1 MINREIAF
9 LLRKV
14 AASYT
19 IKNESKFHFQIMAYT
34 RAADS
39 IEHATA
45 ELKDLWDEGKLNT
58 VPGIGP
64 GITAYLGELFTTGE
78 VRHFNQVTK
87 SLPKAMFALM
97 GIPKVG
103 PKTAYKLAK
112 ILKLSEKNPIVE
124 LEKAVKEQRIRKIE
138 GFGQKS
144 EEELLK
150 SIEAYRKGQT
160 KENRMLLPL
169 ANAIAQEVIFYLKQN
184 KAVIRADPLGS
195 LRRMVSTIGDIDVA
209 VVTNNPKGVIDH
221 FTGYPRAGRIL
232 GKGELASS
240 RIILKSGRQI
250 DLLVQSEKGYG
261 ALLQHFTGSK
271 HHNIALR
278 ELALKKGLSLSEYGI
293 KKNGHLLEYKSEE
306 DFYHAIGLEWIPP
319 EIRENTGEIQAAEAG
334 DLQNL
339 VTIHD
344 IMGDVQIHSN
354 FPIEPSHDL
363 GSSSMEEIIATA
375 KALDYEYVGFSEH
388 NPSISRHTDQ
398 QIIDILKR
406 RNEKINKLK
415 ESNKDIRIVNLLEVD
430 ILVNGEMSLK
440 DEALKL
446 LDGVIASIHTSMDQ
460 PREQMTMRIIKALKN
475 PFVRFIAHPTGRLL
489 NQREGYEV
497 DWDEIFRLCK
507 QYDKALEINA
517 YPDRLDLPDFLVRE
531 AVNKG
536 VKLIINTDSHDASQ
550 MELMRYG
557 VAVARRGW
565 AESRDIINTM
575 GYNDFIK
582 WIHIRKP

>member
-1 MINREIAF
+1 
-9 LLRKV
+9 
-14 AASYT
+14 
-19 IKNESKFHFQIMAYT
+19 
-34 RAADS
+34 
-39 IEHATA
+39 
-45 ELKDLWDEGKLNT
+45 
-58 VPGIGP
+58 
-64 GITAYLGELFTTGE
+64 
-78 VRHFNQVTK
+78 
-87 SLPKAMFALM
+87 
-97 GIPKVG
+97 
-103 PKTAYKLAK
+103 
-112 ILKLSEKNPIVE
+112 
-124 LEKAVKEQRIRKIE
+124 
-138 GFGQKS
+138 
-144 EEELLK
+144 
-150 SIEAYRKGQT
+150 
-160 KENRMLLPL
+160 
-169 ANAIAQEVIFYLKQN
+169 
-184 KAVIRADPLGS
+184 
-195 LRRMVSTIGDIDVA
+195 
-209 VVTNNPKGVIDH
+209 
-221 FTGYPRAGRIL
+221 
-232 GKGELASS
+232 
-240 RIILKSGRQI
+240 
-250 DLLVQSEKGYG
+250 
-261 ALLQHFTGSK
+261 
-271 HHNIALR
+271 
-278 ELALKKGLSLSEYGI
+278 
-293 KKNGHLLEYKSEE
+293 
-306 DFYHAIGLEWIPP
+306 
-319 EIRENTGEIQAAEAG
+319 
-334 DLQNL
+334 
-339 VTIHD
+339 
-344 IMGDVQIHSN
+344 
-354 FPIEPSHDL
+354 
-363 GSSSMEEIIATA
+363 MEEIIATA